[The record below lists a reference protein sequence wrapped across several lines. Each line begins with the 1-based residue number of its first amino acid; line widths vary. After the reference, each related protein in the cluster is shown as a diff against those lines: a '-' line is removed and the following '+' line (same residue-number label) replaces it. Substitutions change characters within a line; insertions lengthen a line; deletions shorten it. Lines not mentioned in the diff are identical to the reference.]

1 MDASDDG
8 LYSRAPELEDLVK
21 LCRALNREGAKYVLI
36 GGFAVILHGFAR
48 TTKDIDLLVDPS
60 AANLRALKRALAVLP
75 DNAAALLAD
84 DELETY
90 PTVRIADEVVVDL
103 LRTACGVDYQHAL
116 EGGVE
121 DHALEGVSIP
131 LASKELLIQTKDTI
145 RPSDA
150 ADVAYLQMRIE
161 EGRERGKGKS

>member
-1 MDASDDG
+1 MDAPDDG
-8 LYSRAPELEDLVK
+8 PYSRAPELEDLVG

-36 GGFAVILHGFAR
+36 GGFAVILHGFTR
-48 TTKDIDLLVDPS
+48 TTKDIDLLVEPS
-60 AANLRALKRALAVLP
+60 VENFRALKRALAELP

-90 PTVRIADEVVVDL
+90 PTVRVADEVVVDL
-103 LRTACGVDYQHAL
+103 MRAACGIDYQRAL

-121 DHALEGVSIP
+121 GCALEGVPIP
-131 LASKELLIQTKDTI
+131 LASKQLLIRTKDTI

-150 ADVAYLQMRIE
+150 ADVAYLRMRIE
-161 EGRERGKGKS
+161 EEAGQGEG